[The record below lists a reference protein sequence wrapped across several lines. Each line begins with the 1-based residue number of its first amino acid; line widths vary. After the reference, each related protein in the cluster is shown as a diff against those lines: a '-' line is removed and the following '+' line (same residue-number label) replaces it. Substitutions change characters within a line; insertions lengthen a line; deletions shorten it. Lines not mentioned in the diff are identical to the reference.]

1 MAYFVFGKNLDNV
14 SNTIYRIA
22 ENISDLNNLN
32 ITQDIYKIIEDSQSN
47 FNSVKL
53 GSKTVDKYN
62 NNTITYIDLTI
73 SVNDKNELQNY
84 INNFKKEIKQFTDN
98 NPNHPLF
105 SRWNDYY
112 NQLNNLNLDSI
123 TYPLDK
129 SLEQYFN
136 DLGQPSFNILQIP

>member
-73 SVNDKNELQNY
+73 SVDDKNELQN
-84 INNFKKEIKQFTDN
+84 FPAKGTAF
-98 NPNHPLF
+98 
-105 SRWNDYY
+105 
-112 NQLNNLNLDSI
+112 
-123 TYPLDK
+123 
-129 SLEQYFN
+129 
-136 DLGQPSFNILQIP
+136 G